1 MRKQNTFKVK
11 NMLQFITEQGLQE
24 LSIFVAR
31 KVLLVIKHNQ
41 QIKHKS
47 KLQFKKV

>member
-1 MRKQNTFKVK
+1 
-11 NMLQFITEQGLQE
+11 MLQFITEQGLQE
-24 LSIFVAR
+24 LSFFVVR
-31 KVLLVIKHNQ
+31 KVMSVIRYNQ

>member
-1 MRKQNTFKVK
+1 
-11 NMLQFITEQGLQE
+11 MLQFITEQGLQE
-24 LSIFVAR
+24 LAIFIVR
-31 KVLLVIKHNQ
+31 KVMYVIKHNQ

>member
-1 MRKQNTFKVK
+1 
-11 NMLQFITEQGLQE
+11 MLQFITEQGLQE
-24 LSIFVAR
+24 LLFFAIR
-31 KVLLVIKHNQ
+31 KIMVVIKHNQ

>member
-1 MRKQNTFKVK
+1 
-11 NMLQFITEQGLQE
+11 MLQFITEQGLQE
-24 LSIFVAR
+24 LLFFAIR
-31 KVLLVIKHNQ
+31 KIMAVIKHNQ